1 MIRQVRRSNRYTLVK
16 PQDSDLKE
24 MEEQNIEK
32 SGFSVDSANEDQW
45 QEDSLSSNSSYVV
58 DS

>member
-24 MEEQNIEK
+24 MEEQNTEK
-32 SGFSVDSANEDQW
+32 SGFSVDSANED
-45 QEDSLSSNSSYVV
+45 
-58 DS
+58 